1 MALSNAERQARYRER
16 HRDTAV
22 PKAPRDAAPLVV
34 ALQRIAELEA
44 EVHHLKREL
53 AKRPSPPLSSRSFGS
68 PRPAPKPS
76 RSRSR
81 TSASGRAG

>member
-16 HRDTAV
+16 HRIEADPA
-22 PKAPRDAAPLVV
+22 PKARSDEPLAV
-34 ALQRIAELEA
+34 ALRRIADLEA
-44 EVHHLKREL
+44 EVQHLKREL
-53 AKRPSPPLSSRSFGS
+53 AKRPSSQPTHPFGS

-76 RSRSR
+76 RSR